1 MPRKSFDVSIRKAE
15 RRLAST
21 IQHKLRVVLNCYTIK
36 NFEINEEE
44 KTFSFNKTNRI
55 RGIVIN
61 DSKNYQGHYTLEK
74 NENPIEDRE
83 YILTIIV
90 N

>member
-1 MPRKSFDVSIRKAE
+1 MPRKSFDISIRKAE

-21 IQHKLRVVLNCYTIK
+21 IQHKLRVVLNCYTVK

-61 DSKNYQGHYTLEK
+61 DSKNYQGYYTLEK
-74 NENPIEDRE
+74 NQNSIEDKE
-83 YILTIIV
+83 YNLTIIV